1 MGVARL
7 PVVGRAAMSL
17 KARVDR
23 KRFSGSGDFWEEHYK
38 DGGLSGPGSYGQLA
52 AFKAE
57 ALNTFVRDEHIASVI
72 EFGCGDGNQLT
83 LADYPSYVGL
93 DISASAIEMCRKRFA
108 EDHSKVFHV
117 YDPVRFDVAD
127 NSADLA
133 LSLDVIY
140 HLVED
145 SVFERHL
152 EHLFGSA
159 TRFVA
164 IYSSDEAIPS
174 QLPFVRHRKFTAD
187 VERRFPDWEL
197 QRVIENPYPWSGNV
211 DTGSHADFFFFGR
224 APS

>member
-1 MGVARL
+1 
-7 PVVGRAAMSL
+7 MSL

-23 KRFSGSGDFWEEHYK
+23 RRFSGSGDYWEEHYK

-52 AFKAE
+52 TFKAE
-57 ALNTFVRDEHIASVI
+57 VLNKLVRDEGLTTVV

-83 LADYPSYVGL
+83 LADYPSYLGL
-93 DISASAIEMCRKRFA
+93 DVSASAIGICRQRFA
-108 EDHSKVFHV
+108 TDSSKDFRL
-117 YDPVRFDVAD
+117 YDPARFDLAD
-127 NSADLA
+127 NRADLA
-133 LSLDVIY
+133 LSLDVLY

-159 TRFVA
+159 QHFVA

-187 VERRFPDWEL
+187 IERRFPDWEL
-197 QRVIENPYPWSGNV
+197 QRMIENPYPWSGNV
-211 DTGSHADFFFFGR
+211 DTGSHADFYIYRQRPR
-224 APS
+224 AAPATHGER